1 MSVVKIMKKF
11 KVVTLG
17 CKVNAYESEAISNML
32 IEEGY
37 ERCEDNVLGC
47 LGEYL
52 TSFRDNVKYL
62 YDKFD

>member
-1 MSVVKIMKKF
+1 MFKIIYIALFIGLVSVTAF
-11 KVVTLG
+11 
-17 CKVNAYESEAISNML
+17 AFRE
-32 IEEGY
+32 Y